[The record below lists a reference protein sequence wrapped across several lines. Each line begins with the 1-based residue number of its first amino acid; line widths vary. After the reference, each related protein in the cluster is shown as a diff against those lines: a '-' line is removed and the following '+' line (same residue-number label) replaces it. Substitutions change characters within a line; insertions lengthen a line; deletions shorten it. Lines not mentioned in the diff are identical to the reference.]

1 MIPEISAA
9 MLFGVAGVCF
19 GASWALFRSKKA
31 IIATQA
37 LCSASFITHYMLIGA
52 VSGASMSSLSLSQS
66 LMIGLWRRSRAMTVL
81 YWSTLPAMMVLTA
94 LTWHGPAS
102 LASGLGL
109 TLAACGRWQTS
120 VLRLRLFFVAG
131 SLAWI
136 VHDTLVGS
144 PFGCTANIVN
154 LCFNLWTIRAL
165 LRERRRDNLRAP
177 ALAAAA

>member
-19 GASWALFRSKKA
+19 GAIWALFRSKKA

-37 LCSASFITHYMLIGA
+37 LCSASFITHYLLIGA

-66 LMIGLWRRSRAMTVL
+66 LMIGLWRRSRVMTVL

-94 LTWHGPAS
+94 LTWNGPAS

-131 SLAWI
+131 ALAWI

-154 LCFNLWTIRAL
+154 LCFNLWAIRAM
-165 LRERRRDNLRAP
+165 LRERREAMAAP